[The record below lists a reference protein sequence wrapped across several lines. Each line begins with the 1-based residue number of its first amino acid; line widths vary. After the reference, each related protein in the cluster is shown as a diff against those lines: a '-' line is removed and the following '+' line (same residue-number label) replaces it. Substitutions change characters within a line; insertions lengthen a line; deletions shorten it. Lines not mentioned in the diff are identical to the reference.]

1 MDARIVRTRTRLQEA
16 LFALTRERGLEEIS
30 VSDIVARAGVNRST
44 FYQHYSDKETLLADA
59 LDLIAEQ
66 SGAQLGDV
74 DLGAAEP
81 PAVLV
86 SYLEHIAEH
95 RDLYRRVYTEPGY
108 GAVLARLRAHMMDAI
123 RGAATQVGSLTPLGA
138 PVEVVAA
145 GVSGTVVG
153 VIGAWLQLEEQV
165 PPAEAALW
173 VWRIVLGPPAGD
185 AYAR

>member
-16 LFALTRERGLEEIS
+16 LFALARERGLEEIS

-59 LDLIAEQ
+59 LDLVAEE
-66 SGAQLGDV
+66 SGAQLGTV
-74 DLGAAEP
+74 DLGADAP
-81 PAVLV
+81 PAVLE
-86 SYLEHIAEH
+86 SYLTHLAEH

-108 GAVLARLRAHMMDAI
+108 GAVLARLRAHMIHAI
-123 RGAATQVGSLTPLGA
+123 RGAASEIEALMPLGA

-145 GVSGTVVG
+145 GVSGAVVG
-153 VIGAWLQLEEQV
+153 VIGAWLQLDEDV